1 MNEHDEIRHDATSAT
16 PENAGSPGETSD
28 TPIIAE
34 AVAVSANAAASTP
47 AGEVAMPHS
56 RLVARILIISD
67 KAAAAPRA
75 QVIKMPL
82 TASAP
87 RPVAPRDGRSRA
99 PLAPEAMRF
108 AFDENSPMPL
118 LKPPANHALACA
130 LMEAGHEVTL
140 TGPYEWPLC
149 FAMAAQDRVPEVA
162 IIEVE
167 PSARDISAAV
177 TLCYELQE
185 QKHANGLSIL
195 AALPEGETSDAAL
208 TLLAEAGIDDALPAS
223 AAAAEIALRVG
234 AAVTMARLRV
244 ELEAT
249 RDHLRTQ
256 LQTDDLTKL
265 LNRRFFFQAAHRE
278 YGRAR
283 RYNHELS
290 CLMIDVTHFKRFCSS
305 FGYECGDA
313 VLRTIA
319 NILRDS
325 TRDSDVLARFS
336 EDKFVVLLPETTID
350 GAIALR
356 ENMQRFVAESGFKWR
371 GRALPLGVSI
381 GEASRS
387 RAELSPIA
395 DEDWD
400 SETDTPTS
408 SLSLREEMAELLE
421 AADAAL
427 FVAKRGTRNAPF
439 MQDAAAMQQLTPE
452 EMRKISAPFEE

>member
-1 MNEHDEIRHDATSAT
+1 MNEKFDTDKLPTQSPAP
-16 PENAGSPGETSD
+16 PESVAPE
-28 TPIIAE
+28 PLLIAE
-34 AVAVSANAAASTP
+34 AVAVSGDAVASS
-47 AGEVAMPHS
+47 ADEVAMPHS
-56 RLVARILIISD
+56 RLVARLLIISD
-67 KAAAAPRA
+67 KAATAPRA

-82 TASAP
+82 PASAP
-87 RPVAPRDGRSRA
+87 RPVALRDGRSNA
-99 PLAPEAMRF
+99 PKAPEAMRF
-108 AFDENSPMPL
+108 GFDENSPMPL
-118 LKPPANHALACA
+118 LKPPANHALARA
-130 LMEAGHEVTL
+130 LMEIGHEVTL

-167 PSARDISAAV
+167 PSARDIGAAV

-185 QKHANGLSIL
+185 HKNLGGLSIL
-195 AALPEGETSDAAL
+195 AALPEGETSGAAL
-208 TLLAEAGIDDALPAS
+208 TLLAEAGIDDALPANAS
-223 AAAAEIALRVG
+223 AAEIALRVG
-234 AAVTMARLRV
+234 AAVTTARLRA
-244 ELEAT
+244 ELETT
-249 RDHLRTQ
+249 RDHLRTH

-313 VLRTIA
+313 VLRTIS
-319 NILRDS
+319 NVLRDS

-336 EDKFVVLLPETTID
+336 EDKFVALLPETTID
-350 GAIALR
+350 GAVALR
-356 ENMQRFVAESGFKWR
+356 ENVQRFLAESGFKWR
-371 GRALPLGVSI
+371 GRSLPLEVSI

-400 SETDTPTS
+400 SESDAPTS

-427 FVAKRGTRNAPF
+427 YVAKRGTRNAPF
-439 MQDAAAMQQLTPE
+439 MQDADAMQQLTPE
-452 EMRKISAPFEE
+452 EMRKISAPFED